1 MMPRRKRVAHP
12 ESTALPPE
20 DDSLP
25 EDLDLP
31 ESEPQEQTTAQ
42 IFLADEPLFSALL
55 RQVVKKLW
63 PGDPVMADFASYMA
77 GPLSELLAA
86 RGAKGGDF
94 VVRRREAG
102 LSVEGDYTHDQ
113 SLRAHLMNG
122 LFPVLRIADRLKAW
136 EAPQMKYLDD
146 RARRLFMAG
155 YILHDWL
162 KLPEVDEELERA
174 GLSHDT
180 VNANQHRS
188 LVEDIFRRWC
198 AHLRLQQFLEP
209 VGGAESVLHDLIY
222 IACNTQI
229 KWGTLRNV
237 SALPQL
243 SLDGRTLMLC
253 ESLSRLADLI
263 SYVARTPLEV
273 AAHDNIRRELV
284 QLSNGEA
291 RLVYHHLGDNRGI
304 LTNLVHNAALQAM
317 QHDRRVPLLYA
328 PSGVVYLEH
337 RTAPPLPGRQAVI
350 EGTLQRVR
358 EVSRRELERSLT
370 GFSRDGKGLK
380 RADFYDLFF
389 EVHEQVQLGA
399 RAALKRMPFTK
410 SASAGN
416 RYAKMVDSGWMPP
429 ATDMDLPDDIRVDQ
443 LAEWCY
449 WTEGLVRESRPDC
462 DATSFLLR
470 QLELE
475 DLRAPFDAIPRD
487 NRAGGVGYHW
497 YFAAG
502 HYLKRHPG
510 RDPTDWEQLIEHLAK
525 ALAEHLVA
533 TKPAEAAAS
542 ADVWAE
548 LRAYV
553 AQSLSIG
560 PMPAAEASD
569 QSLFAA
575 EFRRYQQAKRTGL
588 GRSAVCSLCS
598 SPFEV
603 SKQQETAVLFSPQ
616 VYSNKLPLHG
626 STAIRDICPICGLE
640 MMLRQLLMNRAI
652 ISGGRFEGRQTRYLY
667 FYPTYFF
674 TPETLEVFRTVHNRL
689 QRIGFTELRRQ
700 LVGSDAEGK
709 PAVRLDPGTLQRL
722 EPLLLSPEDLAN
734 SEDDRYVRMH
744 FPEHEPIT
752 FYFLGI
758 PPGSRDAKDAE
769 AWVHP
774 AFLALLLPICLDVKV
789 VASASPLP
797 LLLEA
802 DEITETVFL
811 DGAHPFVKALVGQ
824 ERVNIDQIVPRLSRL
839 TIGYLV
845 HLDANSRQGKA
856 GWDYRWS
863 EIPPLARDLAADPA
877 YACFYLKQWQRSAG
891 ADSVPTERAQR
902 YVAYLQA
909 WGEEGKTVNH
919 ARQLVELYRQFY
931 RAGRYN
937 SNSILRPITVA
948 AKTILSADPRL
959 FDREVLIEAVRGE
972 LRAFMERVSNRQADG
987 RLSPRLPGETP
998 EDAARRREAA
1008 MRCFAEYFV
1017 GTIFY
1022 DTLRGDVAA
1031 LRGTQLNLLK
1041 STCEVLYLDAEA
1053 RDRADRQ
1060 EAVAEAQE
1068 SKVAEAEDA
1077 LIDYNN

>member
-1 MMPRRKRVAHP
+1 
-12 ESTALPPE
+12 
-20 DDSLP
+20 
-25 EDLDLP
+25 
-31 ESEPQEQTTAQ
+31 
-42 IFLADEPLFSALL
+42 
-55 RQVVKKLW
+55 
-63 PGDPVMADFASYMA
+63 
-77 GPLSELLAA
+77 
-86 RGAKGGDF
+86 
-94 VVRRREAG
+94 
-102 LSVEGDYTHDQ
+102 
-113 SLRAHLMNG
+113 
-122 LFPVLRIADRLKAW
+122 
-136 EAPQMKYLDD
+136 MKYLDD